1 VIVPYASCLAGNDFV
16 NKKYDIKSSMPTRI
30 TKLVNINSQIPQQ
43 YYNQQFYAKETR
55 ITKTA
60 VSKAESNDDSLYI
73 ILITKK

>member
-1 VIVPYASCLAGNDFV
+1 
-16 NKKYDIKSSMPTRI
+16 MPTRVKI
-30 TKLVNINSQIPQQ
+30 LVDINSQIQQQ